1 MARSTRA
8 SKKATGGNKGKQ
20 PANAGGGGSSSRGR
34 GGRRVHESD
43 EDNSGGSED
52 ERRYGEEKAD
62 SEPELD
68 EGAPTMEDSEVAA
81 SPYLNGGAQLPASV
95 LARDLAEG
103 AALGQNQVEYAEHK
117 ADGTIVT
124 FRLAECTDLGR
135 LADGAFNAAVAIHLN
150 QAAGEDDGTKPDRAA
165 WLTKLGTDMAA
176 HLTAEGEETTL
187 TARNVHD
194 GRFIIGY
201 VTEDMGNGDHTKL
214 NYAVFSQP
222 HPAETAAKEEEARVA
237 AEAKAAELEAKKQ
250 REMRAAKA
258 KEQQAM
264 LEASKKAA
272 AEKAAAEAAKAAGG
286 KAADGKAAGAGT
298 ASGSAA
304 SGGAAGGG
312 AADGNGAGASVDVS
326 GPSTTQVRIAR
337 MKRERE
343 SKSTASGD
351 AQPTLAGSKAKMT
364 AAYQHAMRG
373 KRGIAVIDVDA
384 DHTPSHKARR
394 EEPSET
400 DPRFHVEA
408 RRAMHSQKTSALFG
422 RELQI
427 LRYVEAELRAVKTML
442 DFTPAE
448 RNSDSRRC
456 LHVHPPKFGSA
467 LARLFV
473 LEDAVHAARLR
484 REHEAARVR

>member
-8 SKKATGGNKGKQ
+8 SKKATGSKGKK
-20 PANAGGGGSSSRGR
+20 PANAGRGGPSSRGR

-43 EDNSGGSED
+43 EDNSGESED
-52 ERRYGEEKAD
+52 ERQYGEEKAD

-68 EGAPTMEDSEVAA
+68 EEVPTMEDSEVAA

-95 LARDLAEG
+95 LARDLAG
-103 AALGQNQVEYAEHK
+103 QAARGQIQVKYAVIQS
-117 ADGTIVT
+117 DGTVLT
-124 FRLAECTDLGR
+124 FDLAACTDLGR
-135 LADGAFNAAVAIHLN
+135 VADGAFNAAAAIHLN
-150 QAAGEDDGTKPDRAA
+150 QAAGEDDGTKADRAA
-165 WLTKLGTDMAA
+165 WLTKLSADIAA
-176 HLTAEGEETTL
+176 HLTAAGEETTL
-187 TARNVHD
+187 TARNVLD
-194 GRFIIGY
+194 GHFIVSYG
-201 VTEDMGNGDHTKL
+201 TEDKGDGDHTKL
-214 NYAVFSQP
+214 NFVVFSQP

-237 AEAKAAELEAKKQ
+237 AEAKATELEAKKQ

-258 KEQQAM
+258 KEQQAK

-272 AEKAAAEAAKAAGG
+272 AEKAAAEAAKAA
-286 KAADGKAAGAGT
+286 DGKAAGADAGGGGT
-298 ASGSAA
+298 
-304 SGGAAGGG
+304 AGGG
-312 AADGNGAGASVDVS
+312 ATNGDGDGAGESVDVS
-326 GPSTTQVRIAR
+326 GPSVTQVRIAKL
-337 MKRERE
+337 KRERE
-343 SKSTASGD
+343 SRSTASGD

-373 KRGIAVIDVDA
+373 KRGIAVIDVEA
-384 DHTPSHKARR
+384 DHAPSHKARR

-422 RELQI
+422 RELAI
-427 LRYVEAELRAVKTML
+427 LRYVESELRAVKTML

-467 LARLFV
+467 LSRLFL
-473 LEDAVHAARLR
+473 LEDAIRAARLR